1 MLINNKNYEKLVRN
15 IILIAVIALLSIWNF
30 PHTIALRYILTL
42 IIILILLINK
52 PKINQ
57 YHIPYYFGIIFLVF
71 NVIHLFFSSDFN
83 QEYKNFIAEN
93 LKIVVY
99 TFVGVGSGIII
110 YDNHKKIIFPY
121 FGIALALPI
130 IVYFSFSIH
139 YLFLHSSLPWGN
151 LWFHETHGDFAYASL
166 MALPILL
173 VSVYSFK
180 NLKIKSIFSILLIV
194 LILFMLIVA
203 KSRGGVIFGLFSIA
217 IFLILYFSINNKLNL
232 KNIILIFFSTF
243 ILFIIAYIIDPSKW
257 INLFSKISLGF
268 SVNPIEV
275 LCTNPEDFNYKK
287 IKPDIYNSMI
297 GGDIARVIGARLGL
311 SMILEYPNG
320 ILLSKEAFQI
330 ALDDIC
336 DPNYLILANAHNG
349 WIDFALANGVLG
361 LFILFSYYLILIIF
375 SLSNLY
381 LDKSKNLVNYYSVT
395 LLVMVILWTLRA
407 LLDSSLRDHMLE
419 MQAYIFAILATLAYC
434 EKINFLKKI
443 QNTL

>member
-1 MLINNKNYEKLVRN
+1 MLINTKNYEKLIKK
-15 IILIAVIALLSIWNF
+15 IIVIAVIVLLSIWNF

-42 IIILILLINK
+42 IIILLLLINK

-57 YHIPYYFGIIFLVF
+57 YHIPYYFGIIFLIF
-71 NVIHLFFSSDFN
+71 NALHLFFSNDFN

-93 LKIVVY
+93 LKIIIY

-110 YDNHKKIIFPY
+110 YDNHKKIIFSY
-121 FGIALALPI
+121 FGIAFALPI
-130 IVYFSFSIH
+130 IVYFLFSIH
-139 YLFLHSSLPWGN
+139 YLLLHSSLPWGYI
-151 LWFHETHGDFAYASL
+151 WFHETHGDLAYASL

-173 VSVYSFK
+173 VSIYYFK
-180 NLKIKSIFSILLIV
+180 NFEKNILSILLII

-203 KSRGGVIFGLFSIA
+203 KSRGGIIFGLFSIT

-232 KNIILIFFSTF
+232 KNIILIILSTL
-243 ILFIIAYIIDPSKW
+243 ILFTTAYIIDPSKW
-257 INLFSKISLGF
+257 INLFSKISFGF
-268 SVNPIEV
+268 SINPNEV
-275 LCTNPEDFNYKK
+275 LCTKPEDFDYSR
-287 IKPDIYNSMI
+287 IKSDIYNSMI

-330 ALDDIC
+330 AKDSIC

-361 LFILFSYYLILIIF
+361 LIILFSYYLILIIF

-395 LLVMVILWTLRA
+395 LLVMVILWTLRSF
-407 LLDSSLRDHMLE
+407 LDSSLRDHMLE
-419 MQAYIFAILATLAYC
+419 MQAYIFAVLATLAYC
-434 EKINFLKKI
+434 EKINFFKKI
-443 QNTL
+443 QNI

>member
-1 MLINNKNYEKLVRN
+1 MLINTKNYEKLVKN
-15 IILIAVIALLSIWNF
+15 IFVIAVIVLLSIWNF

-42 IIILILLINK
+42 IILLILLINK

-71 NVIHLFFSSDFN
+71 NVLHLFLSNDFN

-93 LKIVVY
+93 LKIIIY
-99 TFVGVGSGIII
+99 TFVGIGSGILI
-110 YDNHKKIIFPY
+110 YDIHKKIIFPY

-130 IVYFSFSIH
+130 IVYFSFSMH
-139 YLFLHSSLPWGN
+139 YLLLHSSLPWGN
-151 LWFHETHGDFAYASL
+151 IWFHETHGDFAYASL

-173 VSVYSFK
+173 VSINYFK
-180 NLKIKSIFSILLIV
+180 NFEIKNILSILLII

-203 KSRGGVIFGLFSIA
+203 QSRGGVIFGLLSIT

-232 KNIILIFFSTF
+232 KNIILIFLSTL
-243 ILFIIAYIIDPSKW
+243 ILFTTAYITDPSKW
-257 INLFSKISLGF
+257 INFFSKISLGF
-268 SVNPIEV
+268 SVNPNEV
-275 LCTNPEDFNYKK
+275 LCTNPEDFNYTR
-287 IKPDIYNSMI
+287 INPDIYNSMI
-297 GGDIARVIGARLGL
+297 SGDTKRVIGTRLGL

-330 ALDDIC
+330 AKDSIC

-361 LFILFSYYLILIIF
+361 LIILISYYLILIIF

-407 LLDSSLRDHMLE
+407 FLDSSLRDHMLE
-419 MQAYIFAILATLAYC
+419 MQAYIFAFLATLAYC

-443 QNTL
+443 QNI